1 MQIMISMSEDFNSS
15 KVNFEV
21 FVYLGKDI
29 TGKLAAFE
37 KAAELDNP
45 PVNSYGYQESPSWG
59 GDLLLYN
66 GEWGSGQMQQEEH
79 GSDGAIEQDDPITYQ
94 GERPALDA
102 DFYTDYHNAAEQ
114 ISTAAPWGESES
126 RPKDPSGNE
135 NPDFLKTLPQG
146 FGPDADDA
154 QGVGPNPENAMGYP
168 LVTGY
173 PSGFQGVW
181 DSPVGEGTVRSA
193 GETMTDLEKL
203 SAAMKDRLSPKD
215 VDKELAESAF
225 SSLMASAG
233 TVAAKAAAEGVDL
246 SKDRIRI
253 ACLDQLFAFRA
264 VSANKLIH
272 KSTND
277 LWTINAGEDGEI
289 EITREFDDNGN
300 PIQG

>member
-1 MQIMISMSEDFNSS
+1 
-15 KVNFEV
+15 
-21 FVYLGKDI
+21 
-29 TGKLAAFE
+29 
-37 KAAELDNP
+37 
-45 PVNSYGYQESPSWG
+45 
-59 GDLLLYN
+59 
-66 GEWGSGQMQQEEH
+66 
-79 GSDGAIEQDDPITYQ
+79 
-94 GERPALDA
+94 
-102 DFYTDYHNAAEQ
+102 
-114 ISTAAPWGESES
+114 
-126 RPKDPSGNE
+126 
-135 NPDFLKTLPQG
+135 
-146 FGPDADDA
+146 
-154 QGVGPNPENAMGYP
+154 
-168 LVTGY
+168 
-173 PSGFQGVW
+173 
-181 DSPVGEGTVRSA
+181 
-193 GETMTDLEKL
+193 MTDLEKL